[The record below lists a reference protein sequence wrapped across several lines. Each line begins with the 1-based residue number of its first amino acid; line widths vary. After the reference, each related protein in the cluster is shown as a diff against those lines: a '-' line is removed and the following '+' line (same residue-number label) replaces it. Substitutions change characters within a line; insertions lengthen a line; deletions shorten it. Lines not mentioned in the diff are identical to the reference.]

1 MSLLAIAGSRG
12 NLAQNDKG
20 ETMKNET
27 IFSTLPVGAVF
38 FDFAYSGMMMQKIN
52 HESARFEDG
61 LIGLCK
67 ADTPVII
74 LATVQ
79 S

>member
-1 MSLLAIAGSRG
+1 MTH
-12 NLAQNDKG
+12 
-20 ETMKNET
+20 ETK
-27 IFSTLPVGAVF
+27 FSALPVGAVF
-38 FDFAYSGMMMQKIN
+38 FDYAYSGMMMQKLD

-67 ADTPVII
+67 ADTPVTI

>member
-1 MSLLAIAGSRG
+1 M
-12 NLAQNDKG
+12 
-20 ETMKNET
+20 TNET
-27 IFSTLPVGAVF
+27 IFSALPVGTVF
-38 FDFAYSGMMMQKIN
+38 FDYAYSGMMMQKLDQ
-52 HESARFEDG
+52 ESARFEDG

-67 ADTPVII
+67 AETPVII

>member
-1 MSLLAIAGSRG
+1 M
-12 NLAQNDKG
+12 
-20 ETMKNET
+20 TNET
-27 IFSTLPVGAVF
+27 IFSTLPIGAVF
-38 FDFAYSGMMMQKIN
+38 FDFAYSGMMMQKID

-67 ADTPVII
+67 ADTPVTVIS
-74 LATVQ
+74 TVQ